1 MARPP
6 RIPPQP
12 ITGPIGALVKTIS
25 RRKLGSVPESL
36 GVLWHS
42 RPVLM
47 TTSGTGRMA
56 ARWKDCDSDLKSLAH
71 MAVASYVGCS
81 ACLDFGYY
89 EAANEGLDLR
99 KASQVPRWRESDVFT
114 ELERD
119 VLAYAEAMSTTPLT
133 VTDEMVAS
141 LIEHLGNEAVVELTM
156 MIAIENERARF
167 NSAAGLRAQGY
178 SDVCEVP
185 MPGLASLHAVRSN
198 A

>member
-12 ITGPIGALVKTIS
+12 ITGPIGALVRTIS

-114 ELERD
+114 ELERE
-119 VLAYAEAMSTTPLT
+119 VMTYAEAVSDTPPS
-133 VTDEMVAS
+133 VTDDQSARLLE
-141 LIEHLGNEAVVELTM
+141 ELGPAGLLELTAW
-156 MIAIENERARF
+156 IAFANLAARMNTSLGIESE
-167 NSAAGLRAQGY
+167 GLSNTCAIPLATPSPR
-178 SDVCEVP
+178 SVC
-185 MPGLASLHAVRSN
+185 A
-198 A
+198 